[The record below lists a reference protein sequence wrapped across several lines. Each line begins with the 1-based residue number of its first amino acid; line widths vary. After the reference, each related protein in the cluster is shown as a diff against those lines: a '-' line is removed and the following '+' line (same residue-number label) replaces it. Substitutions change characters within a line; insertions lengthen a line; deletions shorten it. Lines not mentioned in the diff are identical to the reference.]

1 MSNQKDIALLAKV
14 SQMTVSL
21 ALRDSRIIP
30 EVTKQRIRSI
40 ANQLNYRPDPLVSAL
55 MRQRRRKGPQKA
67 RAKIAFLHDNP
78 KDPTRWVSANYTT
91 GCFSGAQEIAV
102 SRGYYFDAINIHQ
115 AQLSG
120 RRLSQIL
127 WTQNVQG
134 IIVAPM
140 PLSATLD
147 LEWQKFAAV
156 SLDYSHAA
164 LNVHRVIDDHTT
176 GMTELMAQLE
186 KLQYRRPALV
196 MRESVDD
203 RTNHQRLGAFLAQR
217 TRKPSFAE
225 ISPLFFD
232 DLSWDEKILLRWMRR
247 YKPDVI
253 IAGDYQVVA
262 ALEKCGLADPGKLG
276 VALYCKE
283 PRTRSYSGLAIDS
296 VTVGEV
302 AARQLISMIEN
313 NERGLPAK
321 PTTTYVDATRWTAG
335 NSLRDHANTMAA
347 TVPGSQ
353 RRDSLTIR

>member
-1 MSNQKDIALLAKV
+1 MSNQRDIALLANV

-21 ALRDSRIIP
+21 ALRDSPIIS
-30 EVTKQRIRSI
+30 EVTKQRIRDASR
-40 ANQLNYRPDPLVSAL
+40 QLDYRPDPLVSAL
-55 MRQRRRKGPQKA
+55 MRQRRRKSPLKA

-91 GCFSGAQEIAV
+91 GCFSGAQEIAGK
-102 SRGYYFDAINIHQ
+102 RGYLFEAVNILQ
-115 AQLSG
+115 GRLSG

-134 IIVAPM
+134 VLIAPM

-147 LEWQKFAAV
+147 LDWEKFAAV

-176 GMTELMAQLE
+176 GITALMAQLDS
-186 KLQYRRPALV
+186 LNYQRPALV

-217 TRKPSFAE
+217 TRKPSLAE
-225 ISPLFFD
+225 IPPLFFD
-232 DLSWDEKILLRWMRR
+232 DFNWSEKKFLRWIRR

-262 ALEKCGLADPGKLG
+262 AMERCGLADRNTIG
-276 VALYCKE
+276 VVLYCKE
-283 PRTRSYSGLAIDS
+283 PRTRSYSGLSIDS

-302 AARQLISMIEN
+302 AARQLISMVEH

-321 PTTTYVDATRWTAG
+321 PTTTYVDATRWSAG
-335 NSLRDHANTMAA
+335 NSLRELPLVDA
-347 TVPGSQ
+347 GS
-353 RRDSLTIR
+353 

>member
-1 MSNQKDIALLAKV
+1 MSNQKDIAALAKV

-21 ALRDSRIIP
+21 ALRDSPTIP
-30 EVTKQRIRSI
+30 EVTKQRIRAI
-40 ANQLNYRPDPLVSAL
+40 ASQLSYRPDPLVSAL
-55 MRQRRRKGPQKA
+55 MRQRRRKGPQKI

-78 KDPTRWVSANYTT
+78 KDPARWVSANYTT
-91 GCFSGAQEIAV
+91 GCFSGAQEIAQR
-102 SRGYYFDAINIHQ
+102 RGYLFEAVNIYQ

-134 IIVAPM
+134 LLIAPM
-140 PLSATLD
+140 PLSTTLD
-147 LEWQKFAAV
+147 LDWHKFAAV

-176 GMTELMAQLE
+176 GITELMAQLE
-186 KLQYRRPALV
+186 KFKYLRPALV

-217 TRKPSFAE
+217 TRKPTFAE
-225 ISPLFFD
+225 IPPLFFD
-232 DLSWDEKILLRWMRR
+232 DLSWDEGKFLRWIRR

-253 IAGDYQVVA
+253 VAGDYQVVA
-262 ALEKCGLADPGKLG
+262 ALEKCGLAGRDKID

-283 PRTRSYSGLAIDS
+283 PRTRSYSGLSIDS
-296 VTVGEV
+296 NIVGEV
-302 AARQLISMIEN
+302 AARQLISLIEN

-321 PTTTYVDATRWTAG
+321 PTTTYVDATRWSTG
-335 NSLRDHANTMAA
+335 NSLREL
-347 TVPGSQ
+347 PGEISGL
-353 RRDSLTIR
+353 RSKINRSD

>member
-1 MSNQKDIALLAKV
+1 MSNQRDVAALAKV

-21 ALRDSRIIP
+21 ALRDSPVLP
-30 EVTKQRIRSI
+30 ESTKERIR
-40 ANQLNYRPDPLVSAL
+40 ALARQLDYRPDPLVSAL
-55 MRQRRRKGPQKA
+55 MRQRRRKDPQKA

-78 KDPTRWVSANYTT
+78 KDTTRWVSASYTT
-91 GCFSGAQEIAV
+91 GCFTGAQQFATH
-102 SRGYYFDAINIHQ
+102 RGYLFEAVNIHQ
-115 AQLSG
+115 GQLSG

-134 IIVAPM
+134 LLIAPM

-147 LEWQKFAAV
+147 LDWQKFAAV

-176 GMTELMAQLE
+176 GMTELIAQLV
-186 KLQYRRPALV
+186 KLEYRRPALV

-217 TRKPSFAE
+217 TRRSRFAE
-225 ISPLFFD
+225 IPPLFFD
-232 DLSWDEKILLRWMRR
+232 DVSWDAEKFRRWIRHNR
-247 YKPDVI
+247 PDVL

-262 ALEKCGLADPGKLG
+262 ALEESGLAGPGGIG
-276 VALYCKE
+276 VVLYCKE
-283 PRTRSYSGLAIDS
+283 ARTRSYSGLSIDA

-302 AARQLISMIEN
+302 AARQLISMVEH

-321 PTTTYVDATRWTAG
+321 PTTTYVDATCWSAG
-335 NSLRDHANTMAA
+335 DSLRDRPPAPAGPAGRRAA
-347 TVPGSQ
+347 A
-353 RRDSLTIR
+353 RR

>member
-1 MSNQKDIALLAKV
+1 MSNQKDIAALAKV

-21 ALRDSRIIP
+21 ALRDSPVIP
-30 EVTKQRIRSI
+30 EITKQRIR
-40 ANQLNYRPDPLVSAL
+40 ALARELDYRPDPLVSAL
-55 MRQRRRKGPQKA
+55 MRQRRRKDPQKA

-91 GCFSGAQEIAV
+91 GCFTGAQAFAAH
-102 SRGYYFDAINIHQ
+102 RGYLFEAVNIHQ

-134 IIVAPM
+134 ILIAPM

-147 LEWQKFAAV
+147 LDWQKFAAV

-176 GMTELMAQLE
+176 GMTELIAQLVS
-186 KLQYRRPALV
+186 LGYQRPALV

-217 TRKPSFAE
+217 TRKSGFAE
-225 ISPLFFD
+225 IPPLFFD
-232 DLSWDEKILLRWMRR
+232 DLSWDAQKFLRWIRR
-247 YKPDVI
+247 FKPDVL

-262 ALEKCGLADPGKLG
+262 ALEECGLAGPDKIG
-276 VALYCKE
+276 VVLYCKE
-283 PRTRSYSGLAIDS
+283 TRTRNYSGLSIDAI
-296 VTVGEV
+296 TVGEV
-302 AARQLISMIEN
+302 AARQLISMVEN

-321 PTTTYVDATRWTAG
+321 PTTTYVDATCWSAG
-335 NSLRDHANTMAA
+335 NSLRDLSAA
-347 TVPGSQ
+347 SATRWSKG
-353 RRDSLTIR
+353 RRSAS

>member
-1 MSNQKDIALLAKV
+1 MSNQRDIALLANV

-21 ALRDSRIIP
+21 ALRDSSIIP
-30 EVTKQRIRSI
+30 EVTKQRIR
-40 ANQLNYRPDPLVSAL
+40 AAARQLDYRPDPLVSAL
-55 MRQRRRKGPQKA
+55 MRQRRRKTPVKA

-91 GCFSGAQEIAV
+91 GCFSGAQEIA
-102 SRGYYFDAINIHQ
+102 SKRGYLFEAVNILQ
-115 AQLSG
+115 GRLSG

-134 IIVAPM
+134 VLIAPM

-147 LEWQKFAAV
+147 LDWQKFAAV

-176 GMTELMAQLE
+176 GITALMVQLDS
-186 KLQYRRPALV
+186 LNYQRPALV

-217 TRKPSFAE
+217 TRKPTLAE
-225 ISPLFFD
+225 IPPLFFD
-232 DLSWDEKILLRWMRR
+232 DFSWDENKFLYWIHR
-247 YKPDVI
+247 YNPDVI

-262 ALEKCGLADPGKLG
+262 ALEKCGLADRNKIG
-276 VALYCKE
+276 VVLYNKE
-283 PRTRSYSGLAIDS
+283 PRTLSYSGLSIDS

-302 AARQLISMIEN
+302 AARQLISMIEH
-313 NERGLPAK
+313 NERGLPVK

-335 NSLRDHANTMAA
+335 NSLRGPRVVDAG
-347 TVPGSQ
+347 PRSEI
-353 RRDSLTIR
+353 D

>member
-1 MSNQKDIALLAKV
+1 MSNQRDIALLAKV

-21 ALRDSRIIP
+21 ALRDSPVIP
-30 EVTKQRIRSI
+30 EATKQRIR
-40 ANQLNYRPDPLVSAL
+40 ATATQLDYRPDPLVSAL
-55 MRQRRRKGPQKA
+55 MRQRRRKSPQKT

-91 GCFSGAQEIAV
+91 GCFSGAQEVAGK
-102 SRGYYFDAINIHQ
+102 RGYLFEAVNIFQ
-115 AQLSG
+115 ARLSG

-134 IIVAPM
+134 LLIAPM

-147 LEWQKFAAV
+147 LDWQKFAAV

-176 GMTELMAQLE
+176 GITALMAQLE
-186 KLQYRRPALV
+186 KLKYRRPALV

-217 TRKPSFAE
+217 TRKPSLAE
-225 ISPLFFD
+225 IPPLFFD
-232 DLSWDEKILLRWMRR
+232 DVSWDEKKFLRWIRR
-247 YKPDVI
+247 YRPDVI
-253 IAGDYQVVA
+253 VAGDHQVVA
-262 ALEKCGLADPGKLG
+262 ALEKCGLTDSGGIG
-276 VALYCKE
+276 VVLYCKE
-283 PRTRSYSGLAIDS
+283 PRTRGYSGLSIDA
-296 VTVGEV
+296 VTVGDV

-321 PTTTYVDATRWTAG
+321 PTTTYVDAALWSAG
-335 NSLRDHANTMAA
+335 HSLRDQSTPAA
-347 TVPGSQ
+347 AP
-353 RRDSLTIR
+353 RPNHR